1 MKAIGLMSGT
11 SGDGVD
17 AVMLELGDLATRH
30 EPDVLG
36 HAYVAFDDELRQ
48 ELTDPTSLS
57 VGRVAELHFVLPRH
71 YAEAVKRLPDWESA
85 DVVGMHGQTL
95 WHAPPSRSPEVPCTL
110 QIGSS
115 AVLAADLGLPVVGDM
130 RCADVA
136 RGGEGAPIIPFAHWF
151 FCPEGSPTRLVV
163 NIGGIAN
170 YTCVTP
176 EVENVRASDLGPGM
190 MITDALSRHVSAG
203 AHSFDHDG
211 TLSEGGTPHPEF
223 VETVLGHPF
232 FERPLPRSTGREDF
246 GHAYVETLLDKFAH
260 LTGPDLLASSV
271 DATAA
276 AIVRAAKQDAPDVQT
291 VILTGGGALHPKL
304 RTYVAARGPDLD
316 VQVATAGVLAPMHH
330 EPAGMALI
338 AARTLA
344 KLPSSVPQV
353 TGASAP
359 SILGH
364 VCFPP

>member
-17 AVMLELGDLATRH
+17 AVMLELGDLGTRH
-30 EPDVLG
+30 EPEVLG
-36 HAYVAFDDELRQ
+36 HAHVAFDDELRG
-48 ELTDPTSLS
+48 ELTDPTALTLS
-57 VGRVAELHFVLPRH
+57 RVAELHFVLPRH
-71 YAEAVKRLPDWESA
+71 YAETVRRLEGWEQA
-85 DVVGMHGQTL
+85 DIIGMHGQTL
-95 WHAPPSRSPEVPCTL
+95 WHAPPSQSPDVPCTL

-115 AVLAADLGLPVVGDM
+115 AVLAAELGLPVVGDM

-176 EVENVRASDLGPGM
+176 NVEDVRASDLGPGM
-190 MITDALSRHVSAG
+190 MITDALARHVSTG
-203 AHSFDHDG
+203 SLSFDHDG
-211 TLSEGGTPHPEF
+211 KLSDGGTPHPEF
-223 VETVLGHPF
+223 VQTVLSHPF
-232 FERPLPRSTGREDF
+232 FERPVPRSTGREDF
-246 GHAYVETLLDKFAH
+246 GHAYVESLLDAFAH

-276 AIVRAAKQDAPDVQT
+276 AIVLAAQRDAADVQT
-291 VILTGGGALHPKL
+291 VVLTGGGALHPKL
-304 RTYVAARGPDLD
+304 RPYVEARAPGLDVRVAAE
-316 VQVATAGVLAPMHH
+316 GVLAPMHH

-353 TGASAP
+353 TGATAP

-364 VCFPP
+364 ICFPP

>member
-1 MKAIGLMSGT
+1 VRAIGLMSGT

-17 AVMLELGDLATRH
+17 AVMLELGDLKTRH
-30 EPDVLG
+30 EPEVLG
-36 HAYVAFDDELRQ
+36 HAHVPFDDELRA
-48 ELTDPTSLS
+48 ELTDPTSLTL
-57 VGRVAELHFVLPRH
+57 GRVAELHFLLPRH
-71 YAEAVKRLPDWESA
+71 YAEAVKRLPEWDSA

-95 WHAPPSRSPEVPCTL
+95 WHAPPSQAPRVPCTL

-151 FCPEGSPTRLVV
+151 FTPEGSPTRLVV

-176 EVENVRASDLGPGM
+176 KVEDVGASDLGPGM
-190 MITDALSRHVSAG
+190 MITDALARHVSAG
-203 AHSFDHDG
+203 THSFDHDG
-211 TLSEGGTPHPEF
+211 KLSEGGTPHPEF
-223 VETVLGHPF
+223 VDTVLGHAF

-246 GHAYVETLLDKFAH
+246 GHAYVDTLLDRFAH

-276 AIVRAAKQDAPDVQT
+276 AIVRAARGDAPDVQS

-304 RTYVAARGPDLD
+304 RTYVAKRGPSLD
-316 VQVATAGVLAPMHH
+316 VQVATDGVLAPMHH

-338 AARTLA
+338 AARTLE

-359 SILGH
+359 SVLGH
-364 VCFPP
+364 ICFPP

>member
-1 MKAIGLMSGT
+1 MRAIGLMSGT

-17 AVMLELGDLATRH
+17 AVMLELGDLQTRH
-30 EPDVLG
+30 EPEVLG
-36 HAYVAFDDELRQ
+36 HAHVPFDDALRS
-48 ELTDPTSLS
+48 ELTAPEKLTVS
-57 VGRVAELHFVLPRH
+57 RIAELNFLLPGH
-71 YAEAVKRLPDWESA
+71 YAEAVKRLPAWDTA
-85 DVVGMHGQTL
+85 DVVGMHGQTI
-95 WHAPPSRSPEVPCTL
+95 WHAPPSRSPHIPCTL

-115 AVLAADLGLPVVGDM
+115 AVLATELGLPVVGDM

-176 EVENVRASDLGPGM
+176 EVQDVRASDLGPGM
-190 MITDALSRHVSAG
+190 MITDALSRHISSG
-203 AHSFDHDG
+203 TESFDHDG
-211 TLSEGGTPHPEF
+211 KLSAGGTSHPAF
-223 VETVLGHPF
+223 VEAVLEHPF

-246 GHAYVETLLDKFAH
+246 GHAYVETLLDRFDC

-276 AIVRAAKQDAPDVQT
+276 AIVRAAQRDAPDVST

-304 RTYVAARGPDLD
+304 RPFVSKRAPALD
-316 VQVATAGVLAPMHH
+316 VQVATEGVLAPMHH

-338 AARTLA
+338 GARTLA
-344 KLPSSVPQV
+344 RLPSSVPQV

-359 SILGH
+359 SVLGH

>member
-17 AVMLELGDLATRH
+17 AILLEIGDLHTRH
-30 EPDVLG
+30 EPAVLG
-36 HAYVAFDDELRQ
+36 HAHVAFDDELRA
-48 ELTDPTSLS
+48 ELTDPASLT
-57 VGRVAELHFVLPRH
+57 VGRVAELHFILPRH

-85 DVVGMHGQTL
+85 DVVGMHGQTI
-95 WHAPPSRSPEVPCTL
+95 WHAPPSQAPAVACTL

-115 AVLAADLGLPVVGDM
+115 AVLAADLALPVVGDL
-130 RCADVA
+130 RCADIA

-176 EVENVRASDLGPGM
+176 AVEDVRASDLGPGM
-190 MITDALSRHVSAG
+190 MITDALARHVSAG
-203 AHSFDHDG
+203 NLSFDHDG
-211 TLSEGGTPHPEF
+211 TLSEGGTPHAEF
-223 VETVLGHPF
+223 VETILAHGF
-232 FERPLPRSTGREDF
+232 FDRPLPRSTGREDF
-246 GHAYVETLLDKFAH
+246 GHAYVESLLDQFAH

-276 AIVRAAKQDAPDVQT
+276 AIVRAAQQDAPSVKS
-291 VILTGGGALHPKL
+291 VVLTGGGALHPKL
-304 RTYVAARGPDLD
+304 RQYVCARAPQLD
-316 VQVATAGVLAPMHH
+316 VHVATDGVLAPMHH

-344 KLPSSVPQV
+344 NLPSSVPQV

-364 VCFPP
+364 VCPPP